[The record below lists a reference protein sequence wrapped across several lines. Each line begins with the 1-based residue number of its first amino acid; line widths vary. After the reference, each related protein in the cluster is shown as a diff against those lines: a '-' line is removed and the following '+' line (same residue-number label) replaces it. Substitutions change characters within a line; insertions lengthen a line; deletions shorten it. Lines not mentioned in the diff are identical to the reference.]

1 MVPAWAHG
9 ARERMARRPVLG
21 TMVRQQSPAQLI
33 LWTPRTLDTAEA
45 AATSLLC
52 PSSTFPGFHF
62 NYRLC
67 GAPGPGLVI
76 TTAPLLLTIA

>member
-62 NYRLC
+62 NYRLW
-67 GAPGPGLVI
+67 LRVRVW
-76 TTAPLLLTIA
+76 LLPQLHSC